1 MRQSESE
8 PEDSGK
14 TGFRE
19 QVKAMKG
26 WWGLVL
32 SSSSATSSA
41 EEGGGNFRR
50 FLFTTTF
57 IKFYLNVSLV

>member
-8 PEDSGK
+8 HSGK

-32 SSSSATSSA
+32 YSSSATSSA

>member
-1 MRQSESE
+1 MRQSE
-8 PEDSGK
+8 PDSGK

-26 WWGLVL
+26 LRGLVL

-50 FLFTTTF
+50 FLFTTTTF

>member
-1 MRQSESE
+1 MRQSE
-8 PEDSGK
+8 PDSGK

-26 WWGLVL
+26 RRGLVL

>member
-1 MRQSESE
+1 MRQSE
-8 PEDSGK
+8 PDSGK